1 MNSRKVVF
9 LVLLL
14 VIFSQGFAPARSGR
28 DQMERENVSTFSIV
42 ACDPETGE
50 LGVAVASK
58 FFAVG
63 TVVPWAKAGVGAVAT
78 QAFANTTF
86 GWRGLELLEKGATP
100 DEAVEI
106 LLRGDDNPGQRQ
118 IGIVSADG
126 SSATYTGEQ
135 CLKWAGGRHGPNYA
149 IQGNILVGEDVV
161 ASMEEEFL
169 KADGTLAERL
179 YKALAAGDRVGGDAR
194 GRQSAALI
202 VVKEGAGY
210 GGYTDRAIDIRVDD
224 NPDPVVELGRLLK
237 IAMVNYSWNEGWTL
251 FTRKKYGEALPFIEK
266 AAELAPDYGEVLY
279 DLAVIRLA
287 AGDRKGAL
295 EALKKAVKLNPKLGK
310 QAAVDDDLKSL
321 RGSEDFRKILK

>member
-1 MNSRKVVF
+1 
-9 LVLLL
+9 
-14 VIFSQGFAPARSGR
+14 
-28 DQMERENVSTFSIV
+28 
-42 ACDPETGE
+42 
-50 LGVAVASK
+50 
-58 FFAVG
+58 
-63 TVVPWAKAGVGAVAT
+63 VGAVAT

-106 LLRGDDNPGQRQ
+106 LLRGDDNPGQRQRQ

-161 ASMEEEFL
+161 ASMEEAFL

-179 YKALAAGDRVGGDAR
+179 YKALAAGDRV